1 MPPNAAT
8 GSIALK
14 AKGPFDLALTLE
26 NGQAFRWRP
35 TDGSYHGVVGR
46 NIWKVRQA
54 PRGLELS
61 SGPDPVSVTAP
72 LARRYFRLDDDLTT
86 LYARL
91 RTDPL
96 VRLTLRKYRGL
107 RLVRQDP
114 WECLVSFIISAY
126 SNVARIKGNIEG
138 ICEAAGDP
146 VRMDGVTRFTFP
158 TPAQLAELGEQD
170 FREMGLGYR
179 AKFLARLARDLA
191 ERDLDLLSLRA
202 LPYEEAKEALLR
214 IYGVGEKV
222 ADCVLLFSLDKLEA
236 CPIDVHV
243 RRAFTEW
250 YFDGER
256 RTDRALRLW
265 AAEYFRNDAGYAQQ
279 YLFHYRRLGVLGKRK
294 ASELRAL

>member
-1 MPPNAAT
+1 MSAALQAE
-8 GSIALK
+8 SVVLK

-26 NGQAFRWRP
+26 NGQAFRWQP
-35 TDGSYHGVVGR
+35 GGDGYYGVVGR

-72 LARRYFRLDDDLTT
+72 LARRYFRLDDDLTA
-86 LYARL
+86 LYSRL
-91 RTDPL
+91 RTDPW

-126 SNVARIKGNIEG
+126 SNVRRITRNIEG
-138 ICEAAGDP
+138 ICSAAGDP
-146 VRMDGVTRFTFP
+146 VVMDGVTRSTFP
-158 TPAQLAELGEQD
+158 APAQLAELGEQD
-170 FREMGLGYR
+170 FRDIGLGYR

-191 ERDLDLLSLRA
+191 DRDLDLLSLRS
-202 LPYEEAKEALLR
+202 LPYQEAKDALLE

-250 YFDGER
+250 YFNGER

-265 AAEYFRNDAGYAQQ
+265 AAEYFNTDAGYAQQ
-279 YLFHYRRLGVLGKRK
+279 YLFHYRRLGLPAQRK
-294 ASELRAL
+294 AGRAKP